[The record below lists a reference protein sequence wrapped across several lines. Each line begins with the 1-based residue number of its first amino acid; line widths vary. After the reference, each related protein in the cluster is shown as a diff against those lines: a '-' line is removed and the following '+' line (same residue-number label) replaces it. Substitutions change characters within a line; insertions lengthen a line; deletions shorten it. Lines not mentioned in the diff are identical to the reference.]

1 MSDRRALSKDYK
13 ERRQVGGVYTIT
25 NTVTGR
31 YLIGYAANLAGMRNR
46 FQFAQTTGS
55 AVDPRLRADWQA
67 LGAQAF
73 RLDILE
79 ELERGPEQTET
90 QFLDDLKAL
99 QELRRADL
107 DPALSY

>member
-25 NTVTGR
+25 NTTNGR

-46 FQFAQTTGS
+46 FQFAVTTGS
-55 AVDPRLRADWQA
+55 AVDPRLRADWQT

-73 RLDILE
+73 QLDILE
-79 ELERGPEQTET
+79 ELERGPEQSEAA
-90 QFLDDLKAL
+90 FLNDLQAL
-99 QELRRADL
+99 QELRRTDL
-107 DPALSY
+107 DPTLSY